1 MQLQREPLMR
11 QELSRRAIE
20 HVRGGWTWT
29 HTIDCY
35 MGEVT
40 KLLASH
46 VDGIDSI
53 GLQDTRMS
61 SSGPVPKG
69 LKHA

>member
-1 MQLQREPLMR
+1 LMR

-20 HVRGGWTWT
+20 HVRGGWTWA

-35 MGEVT
+35 IGEVT
-40 KLLASH
+40 KLLASRE
-46 VDGIDSI
+46 DRIDSI
-53 GLQDTRMS
+53 GLQDAGMS